1 MAIRLPP
8 KAPPLSVS
16 RYQLAGKIGVGGMG
30 QVYRGRDVDNDSLV
44 TVYLLNPELNDDSKT
59 IQRLRDEYRSAC
71 QYEHPNIL
79 RLMDLGQDSGFWY
92 LVTEWVEGI
101 SLAQMIEAHSRLPEE
116 TAVRI
121 MTQVGQA
128 VDYAHTVGYSHCRV
142 RPTSVVI
149 RNDGVAKLIAFEPA
163 IRTIDEKGR
172 QHQPERNG
180 AAPESPLFS
189 QGLTFSE
196 ALRSLGATLYE
207 SVTGMAW
214 VDPGPPPP
222 LGTKGPRRRSS
233 RPRQRP
239 MGLSERVELAVRWAT
254 DYDPVKQPISCAEWL
269 KLLRSKSRTAATAR
283 ADSRPPGMEAD
294 DRRASVRYA
303 VGVGSSCTINS
314 SVFGDPVEKPDAEA
328 VWPLV
333 VRGS

>member
-16 RYQLAGKIGVGGMG
+16 RYQLSGKIAVGGMG
-30 QVYRGRDVDNDSLV
+30 HVYRGRDVDNDSLV
-44 TVYLLNPELNDDSKT
+44 TIYLLNPDLNDDSKT
-59 IQRLRDEYRSAC
+59 IQRLRDEFRSAC

-92 LVTEWVEGI
+92 LVTEWVDGI

-121 MTQVGQA
+121 LTQVGQA

-163 IRTIDEKGR
+163 IRTIDEKGK
-172 QHQPERNG
+172 QYQPDRNG
-180 AAPESPLFS
+180 AASENSLFS

-196 ALRSLGATLYE
+196 RFARWG
-207 SVTGMAW
+207 
-214 VDPGPPPP
+214 
-222 LGTKGPRRRSS
+222 RRSTN
-233 RPRQRP
+233 P
-239 MGLSERVELAVRWAT
+239 
-254 DYDPVKQPISCAEWL
+254 
-269 KLLRSKSRTAATAR
+269 
-283 ADSRPPGMEAD
+283 
-294 DRRASVRYA
+294 
-303 VGVGSSCTINS
+303 
-314 SVFGDPVEKPDAEA
+314 
-328 VWPLV
+328 
-333 VRGS
+333 